1 MKVIKIFFQIIIL
14 TIVAISTKSDTTQIK
29 VKPTFVKPSKPPE
42 VYWSIL
48 TNKILDLEITHT
60 QIIRDL
66 TSELPNK
73 ELEKAEISEP
83 TSIPS
88 APPIEEQQLDLTW
101 SDLGDQLIKLEQQC
115 DQTINYYIT
124 FKDKK

>member
-1 MKVIKIFFQIIIL
+1 MKVIKIFFQILIL
-14 TIVAISTKSDTTQIK
+14 IIVAISNKSDTRQIK

-48 TNKILDLEITHT
+48 TKQILDLEIKHT

-73 ELEKAEISEP
+73 QLEKAEISK
-83 TSIPS
+83 SISTPS
-88 APPIEEQQLDLTW
+88 TPSIEDEQQDITW
-101 SDLGDQLIKLEQQC
+101 SHLSDQLIKLEQQR
-115 DQTINYYIT
+115 DQTINHYIT
-124 FKDKK
+124 FKEKK